1 MTTNHIDQLAQW
13 YADAEQVTKDNLPNK
28 GDVIIFPAP
37 SFPGYITETIPVAWP
52 SHLVSPREHVRI
64 LARAPKPKPAWHDAV
79 AVMARCSNA
88 PEGHREPFIRSE
100 ATPDVWIG
108 EGGYGHTGD
117 LRDVTPLIE
126 AKVTDE
132 MLLRALN
139 AAHGSSARSLDWYSD
154 SEAGDMRD
162 ALTAALGLETA

>member
-64 LARAPKPKPAWHDAV
+64 LDRAPKPKPAWHDAV
-79 AVMARCSNA
+79 AVIATFRDERGMVSGVWK
-88 PEGHREPFIRSE
+88 PEGKPGYWEGPEGDVVHEDSLE
-100 ATPDVWIG
+100 A
-108 EGGYGHTGD
+108 
-117 LRDVTPLIE
+117 VTPLIE
-126 AKVTDE
+126 AKVTGE
-132 MLLRALN
+132 
-139 AAHGSSARSLDWYSD
+139 ARERVWRFIQNYTGEDDRYRPD
-154 SEAGDMRD
+154 YD
-162 ALTAALGLETA
+162 AEIDGYITAALGLETA